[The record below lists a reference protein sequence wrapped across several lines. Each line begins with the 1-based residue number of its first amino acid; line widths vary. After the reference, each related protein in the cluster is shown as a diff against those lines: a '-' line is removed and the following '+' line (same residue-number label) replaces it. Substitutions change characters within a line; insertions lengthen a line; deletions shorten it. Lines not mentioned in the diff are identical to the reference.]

1 MLIWGLSGSFL
12 EANWGIEQWALEEAV
27 SFTKEYVGV
36 KTALMYPYTE
46 FSKNWQEDKQIQ
58 LAQLEQQV
66 DFCASVSKQPY
77 SSPMQ
82 LKNYQQFMLAHTD
95 KTVLIYDQEHPGK
108 PKI

>member
-1 MLIWGLSGSFL
+1 
-12 EANWGIEQWALEEAV
+12 
-27 SFTKEYVGV
+27 
-36 KTALMYPYTE
+36 MYPYTE

-108 PKI
+108 AKI